1 MIPKRI
7 LLIEDDPDIQ
17 RLLGLTLKLTA
28 GAEVQAASE
37 GQDGLNLAKEW
48 RPELILL
55 DRMLPDMEGTAVLQ
69 ALKADPETAKTPV
82 IFLSA
87 RAGEA
92 EIIAATA
99 KGAIGYIVKPFDPM
113 GLAAEIARILE
124 AAQ

>member
-28 GAEVQAASE
+28 GAEVNTASVGQE
-37 GQDGLNLAKEW
+37 GLDLARSW
-48 RPELILL
+48 QPELILL

-69 ALKADPETAKTPV
+69 ALKADPATATIPV

-92 EIIAATA
+92 EIAAATA

-124 AAQ
+124 VAR

>member
-28 GAEVQAASE
+28 GAEVQSAGE
-37 GQDGLNLAKEW
+37 GQDGLGLAREW

-69 ALKADPETAKTPV
+69 ALKADPATASIPV

-92 EIIAATA
+92 EVVAATA
-99 KGAIGYIVKPFDPM
+99 KGAVGYIVKPFDPM

-124 AAQ
+124 AAR

>member
-17 RLLGLTLKLTA
+17 RLLGLTLQLTA
-28 GAEVQAASE
+28 GAEVQSATE
-37 GQDGLNLAKEW
+37 GQDGITLAVDW
-48 RPELILL
+48 QPELILL

-69 ALKADPETAKTPV
+69 ALKANPATSTIPV

-92 EIIAATA
+92 EIIAAIS
-99 KGAIGYIVKPFDPM
+99 KGAVGYIVKPFDPM
-113 GLAAEIARILE
+113 GLAGEIARILE
-124 AAQ
+124 GAR